1 MMSINTRSVLVASLM
16 LILSGCTSWW
26 HAMSGEGTRQGVS
39 SSLVDYLYPQGE
51 IPPEQDFM
59 VPTLEVPVDVGLAFV
74 PASEGSS
81 SPLSEAEKTE
91 LLERARAA
99 FMDRKF
105 IRDITVIPE
114 TYLRSNRGFNA
125 LEGVGRL
132 YGIDVIALVSY
143 DQVAHVD
150 DNKASFLY
158 WTIIGAY
165 IVKGSEHDVQTFVDT
180 AVFDL
185 ESHKLLFRA
194 PGVNH
199 LEDTST
205 LVNSPEEMREAR
217 ANSFSLAMADMTTNL
232 GLELD
237 EFRVR
242 IKEDQSV
249 RVVYEQGYK
258 GGGGGGSTGWIILG
272 VIAVMARRKALQQSF

>member
-1 MMSINTRSVLVASLM
+1 MMFINTRSVLIASVL
-16 LILSGCTSWW
+16 LTLAGCTSWW

-51 IPPEQDFM
+51 IPPEQDFV

-74 PASEGSS
+74 PESEGSS
-81 SPLSEAEKTE
+81 SPLSEAEKTV
-91 LLERARAA
+91 LLERTREA

-105 IRDITVIPE
+105 IREITVIPE
-114 TYLRSNRGFNA
+114 TYLRSKRGFDA

-165 IVKGSEHDVQTFVDT
+165 VVKGSEHDVQTFVDT

-194 PGVNH
+194 PGVDH

-205 LVNSPEEMREAR
+205 LVNSPEEMRETR
-217 ANSFSLAMADMTTNL
+217 AKSFSRAMADMTTNL
-232 GLELD
+232 GPELD

-249 RVVYEQGYK
+249 RVVYEEGYK
-258 GGGGGGSTGWIILG
+258 GGGGSTDWLILA
-272 VIAVMARRKALQQSF
+272 VIAAIARRKARRQSF

>member
-99 FMDRKF
+99 FVDRKF

-114 TYLRSNRGFNA
+114 TYLRSKRGFDA

-165 IVKGSEHDVQTFVDT
+165 VVKGSEHDVQTFVDT

-194 PGVNH
+194 PGVDH

-217 ANSFSLAMADMTTNL
+217 AKSFSRAMADMTTNL
-232 GLELD
+232 GPELD

-249 RVVYEQGYK
+249 RVVYEEGYK
-258 GGGGGGSTGWIILG
+258 GGGGGGSTGWLIL
-272 VIAVMARRKALQQSF
+272 AVLVAITRRRA